1 MRLTLTG
8 NKNIKNLFTIRK
20 QLMIWLETEIYVT
33 YFLKTNLT
41 KFAFIWVKRCQKA
54 GFLTPRSSKIT
65 ETKEKE
71 RRKRN
76 NEEKERRRREKSNGC
91 ARSFYNSYSGDGFWR
106 RKLNCWAQKVH
117 SVHNK
122 QILKDGSYKLF
133 DNLGAATWKDPSAIA
148 EP

>member
-20 QLMIWLETEIYVT
+20 QIMIWLETEIYVT
-33 YFLKTNLT
+33 YFLKTSLT
-41 KFAFIWVKRCQKA
+41 KFVVIWVKRCQKA

-76 NEEKERRRREKSNGC
+76 SEEKERRRREKSNGC
-91 ARSFYNSYSGDGFWR
+91 TLSFYNSYSGDSFWR
-106 RKLNCWAQKVH
+106 RKLNR
-117 SVHNK
+117 
-122 QILKDGSYKLF
+122 L
-133 DNLGAATWKDPSAIA
+133 LGANGPVGDNVFKWIRLDIHYYNKKSKILICNW
-148 EP
+148 